1 MKITFQKQ
9 TINETD
15 NRTESNR
22 TEKSSWGKDKTWR
35 SKKSVNV
42 NFGAVYESGQAAV
55 PMSSLEK
62 EENNKGKSLMELQQD
77 AGNANVALQQDYM
90 TLLSHTMSQED
101 YAKACEDGFDPREL
115 DQDTA
120 VTIVDKIKA
129 ELVRSGQQIAGYTD
143 DIDMDTLA
151 AAVGSDTLARSIEE
165 QFRSADLP
173 LTQENINELKSA
185 WDMAASLKEPEEGAV
200 SYLVDNGLEP
210 EIWNLYVA
218 ENSGAKVQ
226 NNDVPQE
233 LQEQMD
239 KVIAD
244 AGLTVNDENRQ
255 KAQWLVSADLALT
268 TDTLQQLVELDG
280 ISYPVTE
287 DTFAQAAAAAIA
299 EGKSPMYA
307 NLGRQD
313 TIYEKADKMLQDWF
327 SDAKWNAT
335 AENLA
340 ARKQLEE
347 IRLRMTAEV
356 NVKLLQS
363 DFSIDTAPMEQ
374 LIEAL
379 RKAEAE
385 VAEKYFPG
393 ESQAVTKY
401 ETYTQAVQVA
411 SELPGLPAGVLGPY
425 SLEQN
430 AATETVS
437 DFHKEGA
444 AMQKAY
450 EEAGERY
457 ETLMTAPRSDL
468 GDSIRKAFSNVDDIL
483 TDMSLEKTS
492 ENQRAVRILAYNS
505 MEITP
510 ENIEKVKEAD
520 RQVSAVVDR
529 LTPKNV
535 LQMIRDGV
543 NPLEKTFNELESYF
557 SQNPQSYEEEVEDY
571 SRFLYQL
578 ERKKDVTEEE
588 RKAYIGIY
596 RMVHQ
601 VEREDGAAV
610 GAVVNTGADLQF
622 STLLTAARSRRASHM
637 DWKVSEDTG
646 LTQEIHLSENNI
658 SEQIRM
664 GMAKEVLT
672 EVSDDGE
679 SRAAYDREGL
689 QQMREAGNTAPE
701 VAELLQKGEVSISA
715 SNLLAAQALMDD
727 PAEMFGNLR
736 RYREKY
742 RQEKEMLQ
750 TAGSEVPAGTETSEL
765 WEQLDQQNFAEDKRA
780 AGPDSVV
787 VFWLREMYSKK
798 KFGYQ
803 TVIRE
808 YGRDRERTEKLLKT
822 VGRALI
828 LLEDI
833 RETEEEYPLA
843 VFSAE
848 ISGNPHYFDQGTTA
862 GQLLVH
868 GMCYATR
875 TDYPE
880 NAHRWRELL
889 LSNGIV
895 PDNISSIVHIY
906 GLRLQIDSDWHL
918 AYDAF
923 CRRQEPCA
931 VTMENL
937 QELTAVQPTGD
948 KVYIV
953 ENEMVFSYLLKHL
966 EQKNVT
972 LLCTSGQL
980 RSAAVKLIPFLLNS
994 GAEIYYSG
1002 DIDPDGIRIAD
1013 RLWRKYGDRI
1023 HVWRMSKEDYTK
1035 SLSEEEIGNISMKKL
1050 EAVENPILRE
1060 TAGEVRKKKKAG
1072 YQENI
1077 LTDLLEDMDRK

>member
-22 TEKSSWGKDKTWR
+22 TEKNSWGKDKTWR

-42 NFGAVYESGQAAV
+42 NFGAVYESGQVAV

-62 EENNKGKSLMELQQD
+62 EENNKGKSLIELQQD

-185 WDMAASLKEPEEGAV
+185 WDMAVSLKEPEEGAV

-385 VAEKYFPG
+385 VAGKYFPC
-393 ESQAVTKY
+393 ESQAVMKY

-610 GAVVNTGADLQF
+610 GAVVNTGAELQF

-701 VAELLQKGEVSISA
+701 AAELLQKGEVSISA

-742 RQEKEMLQ
+742 RQEKEVPQ
-750 TAGSEVPAGTETSEL
+750 TVTGTGEVPAGLETSEL
-765 WEQLDQQNFAEDKRA
+765 WEQLDQQNFAEDYRSMIQNTAEDVETMSLEQADEHLDVKQLQLVHKQLRLAESLQAKQEYFLPMFLGEQLAGVHLTLQQRAGTAGAVEIRVNAGDMELEAHLQVKGDTIEGYLVGNTPEEVTKLEKTSDIFLERIQTDTSADWKAEKLPIVSSRDMTRMA
-780 AGPDSVV
+780 AGETKNADTIESRIDTEQLYRLAKGFLQAVADS
-787 VFWLREMYSKK
+787 
-798 KFGYQ
+798 
-803 TVIRE
+803 
-808 YGRDRERTEKLLKT
+808 
-822 VGRALI
+822 
-828 LLEDI
+828 
-833 RETEEEYPLA
+833 
-843 VFSAE
+843 
-848 ISGNPHYFDQGTTA
+848 SG
-862 GQLLVH
+862 
-868 GMCYATR
+868 
-875 TDYPE
+875 
-880 NAHRWRELL
+880 
-889 LSNGIV
+889 
-895 PDNISSIVHIY
+895 
-906 GLRLQIDSDWHL
+906 
-918 AYDAF
+918 
-923 CRRQEPCA
+923 
-931 VTMENL
+931 
-937 QELTAVQPTGD
+937 
-948 KVYIV
+948 K
-953 ENEMVFSYLLKHL
+953 
-966 EQKNVT
+966 
-972 LLCTSGQL
+972 
-980 RSAAVKLIPFLLNS
+980 
-994 GAEIYYSG
+994 
-1002 DIDPDGIRIAD
+1002 
-1013 RLWRKYGDRI
+1013 
-1023 HVWRMSKEDYTK
+1023 
-1035 SLSEEEIGNISMKKL
+1035 
-1050 EAVENPILRE
+1050 
-1060 TAGEVRKKKKAG
+1060 
-1072 YQENI
+1072 
-1077 LTDLLEDMDRK
+1077 

>member
-1 MKITFQKQ
+1 MHSSFFLIIQNRRALGTIQKRTTGVKITFQNQ
-9 TINETD
+9 TINEND

-62 EENNKGKSLMELQQD
+62 EENNKGKALMELQQD

-90 TLLSHTMSQED
+90 TLMSHTMSQED

-173 LTQENINELKSA
+173 LTQENINELKNA
-185 WDMAASLKEPEEGAV
+185 WDMAASLRKPEEGAV

-239 KVIAD
+239 KVIVD

-374 LIEAL
+374 LIAAL

-385 VAEKYFPG
+385 VAGKYFPG
-393 ESQAVTKY
+393 ESQAVMKY

-483 TDMSLEKTS
+483 TGMSLEKTS

-610 GAVVNTGADLQF
+610 GAVVNTGAELQF

-689 QQMREAGNTAPE
+689 QQMREAGNTTLEA
-701 VAELLQKGEVSISA
+701 AELLQRGEVPVSA

-742 RQEKEMLQ
+742 RQEKEVSQ
-750 TAGSEVPAGTETSEL
+750 TVTDTGEVPVGTETSEL
-765 WEQLDQQNFAEDKRA
+765 WEQLDQQNFAEDYRSMLQNTAEDVETMSLEQADEHLDVKQLQLVHKQLRLAESLQAKQEYFLPMYLGEQLAGVHLTLQQRAGAVGAVEIRVNAGDMELEAHLQVKGDIIDGYLVGNTPEEVTKLEKTSDIFLERIQTDTSADWKAEKLPIVSSRDMTRMA
-780 AGPDSVV
+780 AGETKNADTIESRIDTEQLYRLAKGFLQAVADS
-787 VFWLREMYSKK
+787 
-798 KFGYQ
+798 
-803 TVIRE
+803 
-808 YGRDRERTEKLLKT
+808 
-822 VGRALI
+822 
-828 LLEDI
+828 
-833 RETEEEYPLA
+833 
-843 VFSAE
+843 
-848 ISGNPHYFDQGTTA
+848 SG
-862 GQLLVH
+862 
-868 GMCYATR
+868 
-875 TDYPE
+875 
-880 NAHRWRELL
+880 
-889 LSNGIV
+889 
-895 PDNISSIVHIY
+895 
-906 GLRLQIDSDWHL
+906 
-918 AYDAF
+918 
-923 CRRQEPCA
+923 
-931 VTMENL
+931 
-937 QELTAVQPTGD
+937 
-948 KVYIV
+948 K
-953 ENEMVFSYLLKHL
+953 
-966 EQKNVT
+966 
-972 LLCTSGQL
+972 
-980 RSAAVKLIPFLLNS
+980 
-994 GAEIYYSG
+994 
-1002 DIDPDGIRIAD
+1002 
-1013 RLWRKYGDRI
+1013 
-1023 HVWRMSKEDYTK
+1023 
-1035 SLSEEEIGNISMKKL
+1035 
-1050 EAVENPILRE
+1050 
-1060 TAGEVRKKKKAG
+1060 
-1072 YQENI
+1072 
-1077 LTDLLEDMDRK
+1077 

>member
-1 MKITFQKQ
+1 MNITFQNQ

-22 TEKSSWGKDKTWR
+22 PEKSSWGKDKTWR

-173 LTQENINELKSA
+173 LTQENINELKNA
-185 WDMAASLKEPEEGAV
+185 WDMAASLREPEEGAV
-200 SYLVDNGLEP
+200 SYLVDNGQEP

-255 KAQWLVSADLALT
+255 KAQWLVSAGLPLT

-327 SDAKWNAT
+327 SDAKWDVT

-374 LIEAL
+374 LIKAL

-385 VAEKYFPG
+385 VAGKYFPG

-401 ETYTQAVQVA
+401 EAYTQAVQVA
-411 SELPGLPAGVLGPY
+411 SELPGLPAGVLGSY

-543 NPLEKTFNELESYF
+543 NPLEKTFDELESYF
-557 SQNPQSYEEEVEDY
+557 SQNPKSYEEEVEDY

-610 GAVVNTGADLQF
+610 GAVVNTGAELQF
-622 STLLTAARSRRASHM
+622 STLLTAARSRRTSHM

-672 EVSDDGE
+672 EVSYNGE

-689 QQMREAGNTAPE
+689 QQMREAGNTTSEA
-701 VAELLQKGEVSISA
+701 AELLQRGEVPISA

-742 RQEKEMLQ
+742 RQEKEVPQ
-750 TAGSEVPAGTETSEL
+750 TVTGTGEVPVGTETSEL
-765 WEQLDQQNFAEDKRA
+765 WEQLDQQNFAEDYRSMLQNTAEETEIMSLEQADEHLDVKQLQLVHKQLRLAESLQAKQEYFLPMYLGEQLAGVHLILQQRAGTAGAVEIRVNAGDMELEAHLQVKGDTIDGYLVGNTPEEVTKLEKTSDIFLERIQTDTSADWKAEKLPIVSSRDMTRMA
-780 AGPDSVV
+780 AGETKNADTIESRIDTEQLYRLAKGFLQAVADS
-787 VFWLREMYSKK
+787 
-798 KFGYQ
+798 
-803 TVIRE
+803 
-808 YGRDRERTEKLLKT
+808 
-822 VGRALI
+822 
-828 LLEDI
+828 
-833 RETEEEYPLA
+833 
-843 VFSAE
+843 
-848 ISGNPHYFDQGTTA
+848 SG
-862 GQLLVH
+862 
-868 GMCYATR
+868 
-875 TDYPE
+875 
-880 NAHRWRELL
+880 
-889 LSNGIV
+889 
-895 PDNISSIVHIY
+895 
-906 GLRLQIDSDWHL
+906 
-918 AYDAF
+918 
-923 CRRQEPCA
+923 
-931 VTMENL
+931 
-937 QELTAVQPTGD
+937 
-948 KVYIV
+948 K
-953 ENEMVFSYLLKHL
+953 
-966 EQKNVT
+966 
-972 LLCTSGQL
+972 
-980 RSAAVKLIPFLLNS
+980 
-994 GAEIYYSG
+994 
-1002 DIDPDGIRIAD
+1002 
-1013 RLWRKYGDRI
+1013 
-1023 HVWRMSKEDYTK
+1023 
-1035 SLSEEEIGNISMKKL
+1035 
-1050 EAVENPILRE
+1050 
-1060 TAGEVRKKKKAG
+1060 
-1072 YQENI
+1072 
-1077 LTDLLEDMDRK
+1077 

>member
-1 MKITFQKQ
+1 MHSSFFLTIQNRRALGTVQKRTRDVKITFQKQ

-327 SDAKWNAT
+327 SDAKWDAT

-385 VAEKYFPG
+385 VAGKYFPC
-393 ESQAVTKY
+393 ESQAVMKY

-610 GAVVNTGADLQF
+610 GAVVNTGAELQF

-701 VAELLQKGEVSISA
+701 AAELLQKGEVSISA

-742 RQEKEMLQ
+742 RQEKEVPQ
-750 TAGSEVPAGTETSEL
+750 TVTGTGEVPAGLETSEL
-765 WEQLDQQNFAEDKRA
+765 WEQLDQQNFAEDYRSMIQNTAEDVETMSLEQADEHLDVKQLQLVHKQLRLAESLQAKQEYFLPMFLGEQLAGVHLTLQQRAGTAGAVEIRVNAGDMELEAHLQVKGDTIEGYLVGNTPEEVTKLEKTSDIFLERIQTDTSADWKAEKLPIVSSRDMTRMA
-780 AGPDSVV
+780 AGETKNADTIESRIDTEQLYRLAKGFLQAVADS
-787 VFWLREMYSKK
+787 
-798 KFGYQ
+798 
-803 TVIRE
+803 
-808 YGRDRERTEKLLKT
+808 
-822 VGRALI
+822 
-828 LLEDI
+828 
-833 RETEEEYPLA
+833 
-843 VFSAE
+843 
-848 ISGNPHYFDQGTTA
+848 SG
-862 GQLLVH
+862 
-868 GMCYATR
+868 
-875 TDYPE
+875 
-880 NAHRWRELL
+880 
-889 LSNGIV
+889 
-895 PDNISSIVHIY
+895 
-906 GLRLQIDSDWHL
+906 
-918 AYDAF
+918 
-923 CRRQEPCA
+923 
-931 VTMENL
+931 
-937 QELTAVQPTGD
+937 
-948 KVYIV
+948 K
-953 ENEMVFSYLLKHL
+953 
-966 EQKNVT
+966 
-972 LLCTSGQL
+972 
-980 RSAAVKLIPFLLNS
+980 
-994 GAEIYYSG
+994 
-1002 DIDPDGIRIAD
+1002 
-1013 RLWRKYGDRI
+1013 
-1023 HVWRMSKEDYTK
+1023 
-1035 SLSEEEIGNISMKKL
+1035 
-1050 EAVENPILRE
+1050 
-1060 TAGEVRKKKKAG
+1060 
-1072 YQENI
+1072 
-1077 LTDLLEDMDRK
+1077 

>member
-1 MKITFQKQ
+1 MKITFQNQ

-22 TEKSSWGKDKTWR
+22 PEKNSWGKDKTWR

-374 LIEAL
+374 LIAAL

-385 VAEKYFPG
+385 VAGKYFPG

-437 DFHKEGA
+437 GFHKEGA

-492 ENQRAVRILAYNS
+492 ENQRAVRILAYNN

-520 RQVSAVVDR
+520 RQVTAVVDR

-543 NPLEKTFNELESYF
+543 NPLEKTFDELESYF
-557 SQNPQSYEEEVEDY
+557 SQNPESYEEEVEDY

-596 RMVHQ
+596 RMVYQ

-610 GAVVNTGADLQF
+610 GAVVNTGAELQF
-622 STLLTAARSRRASHM
+622 STLLTAARSRRVSHM

-701 VAELLQKGEVSISA
+701 AAELLQRGEVPVSA

-742 RQEKEMLQ
+742 RQEKEVSQ
-750 TAGSEVPAGTETSEL
+750 TVTDTGEVPVGTETSEL
-765 WEQLDQQNFAEDKRA
+765 WEQLDQQNFAEDYRSMLQNTAEDVETMSLEQADEHLDVKQLQLVHKQLRLAESLQAKQEYFLPMYLGEQLAGVHLTLQQRAGAVGAVEIRVNAGDMELEAHLQVKGDTIDGYLVGNTPEEVTKLEKTSDIFLERIQTDTSADWKAEKLPIVSSRDMTRMA
-780 AGPDSVV
+780 AGETQNAETIESRADAAQLYRLAKGFLQAVADS
-787 VFWLREMYSKK
+787 
-798 KFGYQ
+798 
-803 TVIRE
+803 
-808 YGRDRERTEKLLKT
+808 
-822 VGRALI
+822 
-828 LLEDI
+828 
-833 RETEEEYPLA
+833 
-843 VFSAE
+843 
-848 ISGNPHYFDQGTTA
+848 SG
-862 GQLLVH
+862 
-868 GMCYATR
+868 
-875 TDYPE
+875 
-880 NAHRWRELL
+880 
-889 LSNGIV
+889 
-895 PDNISSIVHIY
+895 
-906 GLRLQIDSDWHL
+906 
-918 AYDAF
+918 
-923 CRRQEPCA
+923 
-931 VTMENL
+931 
-937 QELTAVQPTGD
+937 
-948 KVYIV
+948 K
-953 ENEMVFSYLLKHL
+953 
-966 EQKNVT
+966 
-972 LLCTSGQL
+972 
-980 RSAAVKLIPFLLNS
+980 
-994 GAEIYYSG
+994 
-1002 DIDPDGIRIAD
+1002 
-1013 RLWRKYGDRI
+1013 
-1023 HVWRMSKEDYTK
+1023 
-1035 SLSEEEIGNISMKKL
+1035 
-1050 EAVENPILRE
+1050 
-1060 TAGEVRKKKKAG
+1060 
-1072 YQENI
+1072 
-1077 LTDLLEDMDRK
+1077 

>member
-1 MKITFQKQ
+1 MKITFQNQ
-9 TINETD
+9 TINEND

-22 TEKSSWGKDKTWR
+22 TEKNSWGKDKTWR

-62 EENNKGKSLMELQQD
+62 EENNKGKSLIELQQD

-287 DTFAQAAAAAIA
+287 DTFAQAVAAAIA

-327 SDAKWNAT
+327 SDAKWDAT

-385 VAEKYFPG
+385 VAGKYFPS
-393 ESQAVTKY
+393 ESQAVMKY

-543 NPLEKTFNELESYF
+543 NPLEKTFDELESYF
-557 SQNPQSYEEEVEDY
+557 SQNPESYEEEVEDY

-610 GAVVNTGADLQF
+610 GAVVNTGAELQF

-689 QQMREAGNTAPE
+689 QQMREAGNTTLEA
-701 VAELLQKGEVSISA
+701 AELLQRGEVPVSA

-742 RQEKEMLQ
+742 RQEKEVSQ
-750 TAGSEVPAGTETSEL
+750 TVTDTGEVPVGTETSEL
-765 WEQLDQQNFAEDKRA
+765 WEQLDQQNFAEDYRSMLQNTAEDVETMSLEQADEHLDVKQLQLVHKQLRLAESLQAKQEYFLPMYLGEQLAGVHLTLQQRA
-780 AGPDSVV
+780 GAVGAVEIRVNAGDMELEAHLQV
-787 VFWLREMYSKK
+787 KGDIID
-798 KFGYQ
+798 GYLVGNTPEEVTKLEKTSDIFLERIQ
-803 TVIRE
+803 T
-808 YGRDRERTEKLLKT
+808 DTSADWKAEKLPI
-822 VGRALI
+822 VSSR
-828 LLEDI
+828 D
-833 RETEEEYPLA
+833 
-843 VFSAE
+843 
-848 ISGNPHYFDQGTTA
+848 
-862 GQLLVH
+862 
-868 GMCYATR
+868 MTR
-875 TDYPE
+875 
-880 NAHRWRELL
+880 
-889 LSNGIV
+889 
-895 PDNISSIVHIY
+895 
-906 GLRLQIDSDWHL
+906 
-918 AYDAF
+918 
-923 CRRQEPCA
+923 
-931 VTMENL
+931 
-937 QELTAVQPTGD
+937 
-948 KVYIV
+948 
-953 ENEMVFSYLLKHL
+953 MV
-966 EQKNVT
+966 
-972 LLCTSGQL
+972 
-980 RSAAVKLIPFLLNS
+980 
-994 GAEIYYSG
+994 
-1002 DIDPDGIRIAD
+1002 
-1013 RLWRKYGDRI
+1013 
-1023 HVWRMSKEDYTK
+1023 
-1035 SLSEEEIGNISMKKL
+1035 
-1050 EAVENPILRE
+1050 
-1060 TAGEVRKKKKAG
+1060 AGETKNADTIESRIDTEQLYRLAKGFLQAVADSSGK
-1072 YQENI
+1072 
-1077 LTDLLEDMDRK
+1077 

>member
-1 MKITFQKQ
+1 MKITFQNQ
-9 TINETD
+9 TINEND

-22 TEKSSWGKDKTWR
+22 TEKNSWGKDKTWR

-62 EENNKGKSLMELQQD
+62 EENNKGKSLIELQQD

-185 WDMAASLKEPEEGAV
+185 WDMAASLKEPEEGTV

-374 LIEAL
+374 LIAAL

-385 VAEKYFPG
+385 VAGKYFPG

-437 DFHKEGA
+437 GFHKEGA

-492 ENQRAVRILAYNS
+492 ENQRAVRILAYNN

-520 RQVSAVVDR
+520 RQVTAVVDR

-557 SQNPQSYEEEVEDY
+557 SQNPESYEEEVEDY

-596 RMVHQ
+596 RMVYQ

-610 GAVVNTGADLQF
+610 GAVVNTGAELQF

-701 VAELLQKGEVSISA
+701 AAELLQKGEVSISA

-742 RQEKEMLQ
+742 RQEKEVPQ
-750 TAGSEVPAGTETSEL
+750 TVTGTGEVPVGTETSEL
-765 WEQLDQQNFAEDKRA
+765 WEQLDQQNFAEDYRSMLQNTAEDVETISLEQADEHLDVKQLQLVHKQLRLAESLQAKQEYFLPMFLGEQLAGVHLILQQRAGAVGAVEIRVNAGDMELEAHLQVKGDTIDGYLVGNTPEEVTKLEKTSDIFLERIQTDTSADWKAEKLPIVSSRDMTRMA
-780 AGPDSVV
+780 AGETKNADTIESRIDTEQLYRLAKGFLQAVADS
-787 VFWLREMYSKK
+787 
-798 KFGYQ
+798 
-803 TVIRE
+803 
-808 YGRDRERTEKLLKT
+808 
-822 VGRALI
+822 
-828 LLEDI
+828 
-833 RETEEEYPLA
+833 
-843 VFSAE
+843 
-848 ISGNPHYFDQGTTA
+848 SG
-862 GQLLVH
+862 
-868 GMCYATR
+868 
-875 TDYPE
+875 
-880 NAHRWRELL
+880 
-889 LSNGIV
+889 
-895 PDNISSIVHIY
+895 
-906 GLRLQIDSDWHL
+906 
-918 AYDAF
+918 
-923 CRRQEPCA
+923 
-931 VTMENL
+931 
-937 QELTAVQPTGD
+937 
-948 KVYIV
+948 K
-953 ENEMVFSYLLKHL
+953 
-966 EQKNVT
+966 
-972 LLCTSGQL
+972 
-980 RSAAVKLIPFLLNS
+980 
-994 GAEIYYSG
+994 
-1002 DIDPDGIRIAD
+1002 
-1013 RLWRKYGDRI
+1013 
-1023 HVWRMSKEDYTK
+1023 
-1035 SLSEEEIGNISMKKL
+1035 
-1050 EAVENPILRE
+1050 
-1060 TAGEVRKKKKAG
+1060 
-1072 YQENI
+1072 
-1077 LTDLLEDMDRK
+1077 

>member
-1 MKITFQKQ
+1 MKITFQNQ

-22 TEKSSWGKDKTWR
+22 TEKNSWGKDKTWR
-35 SKKSVNV
+35 SKKNVNV

-55 PMSSLEK
+55 SMPSLEK

-77 AGNANVALQQDYM
+77 AGSANVALQQDYM

-185 WDMAASLKEPEEGAV
+185 WDMAASLREPEEGAV

-244 AGLTVNDENRQ
+244 TGLTVNDENRQ
-255 KAQWLVSADLALT
+255 KAQWLVSAGLPLT

-327 SDAKWNAT
+327 SDAKWDAT

-385 VAEKYFPG
+385 VAGKYFPG

-401 ETYTQAVQVA
+401 EAYTQAVQVA
-411 SELPGLPAGVLGPY
+411 SELPGLPAGVLGSY

-543 NPLEKTFNELESYF
+543 NPLEKTFDELESYF
-557 SQNPQSYEEEVEDY
+557 SQNPESYEEEVEDY

-610 GAVVNTGADLQF
+610 GAVVNTGAELQF

-672 EVSDDGE
+672 DVSDDGE

-689 QQMREAGNTAPE
+689 QQMREAGNTTPE
-701 VAELLQKGEVSISA
+701 AAELLQRGEVPISA

-742 RQEKEMLQ
+742 RQEKEVPQ
-750 TAGSEVPAGTETSEL
+750 TVTGTGEVPAGTETSEL
-765 WEQLDQQNFAEDKRA
+765 WEQLDQQNFAEDYRTMLQNTAEDVETMSLEQAEEHLDVKQLQLVHKQLRLAESLQAKQEYFLPMYLGEQLAGVHLILQQRAGAVGAVEIRVNAGDMELEAHLQVKGDTIDGYLVGNTPEEVTKLEKTSDIFLERIQTDTSADWKAEKLPIVSSRDMTRMA
-780 AGPDSVV
+780 AGETKNADTIESRIDTEQLYRLAKGFLQAVADS
-787 VFWLREMYSKK
+787 
-798 KFGYQ
+798 
-803 TVIRE
+803 
-808 YGRDRERTEKLLKT
+808 
-822 VGRALI
+822 
-828 LLEDI
+828 
-833 RETEEEYPLA
+833 
-843 VFSAE
+843 
-848 ISGNPHYFDQGTTA
+848 SG
-862 GQLLVH
+862 
-868 GMCYATR
+868 
-875 TDYPE
+875 
-880 NAHRWRELL
+880 
-889 LSNGIV
+889 
-895 PDNISSIVHIY
+895 
-906 GLRLQIDSDWHL
+906 
-918 AYDAF
+918 
-923 CRRQEPCA
+923 
-931 VTMENL
+931 
-937 QELTAVQPTGD
+937 
-948 KVYIV
+948 K
-953 ENEMVFSYLLKHL
+953 
-966 EQKNVT
+966 
-972 LLCTSGQL
+972 
-980 RSAAVKLIPFLLNS
+980 
-994 GAEIYYSG
+994 
-1002 DIDPDGIRIAD
+1002 
-1013 RLWRKYGDRI
+1013 
-1023 HVWRMSKEDYTK
+1023 
-1035 SLSEEEIGNISMKKL
+1035 
-1050 EAVENPILRE
+1050 
-1060 TAGEVRKKKKAG
+1060 
-1072 YQENI
+1072 
-1077 LTDLLEDMDRK
+1077 

>member
-1 MKITFQKQ
+1 MHSSFFLTIQNRRALGTVQKRTTGVKITFQKQ
-9 TINETD
+9 TINEND

-35 SKKSVNV
+35 SKKNVNV
-42 NFGAVYESGQAAV
+42 NFGAVYESGQPAV
-55 PMSSLEK
+55 SMPSLEK

-77 AGNANVALQQDYM
+77 AGSANVALQQDYM
-90 TLLSHTMSQED
+90 TLLSHTMSHED

-185 WDMAASLKEPEEGAV
+185 WDMAASLREPEEGTV

-327 SDAKWNAT
+327 SDAKWDAT

-385 VAEKYFPG
+385 VAGKYFPG

-401 ETYTQAVQVA
+401 EAYTQAVQVA
-411 SELPGLPAGVLGPY
+411 SELPGLPAGVLGSY

-610 GAVVNTGADLQF
+610 GAVVNTGAELQF

-701 VAELLQKGEVSISA
+701 AAELLQKGEVSISA

-742 RQEKEMLQ
+742 RQEKEVPQ
-750 TAGSEVPAGTETSEL
+750 TVTGTGEVPAGLETSEL
-765 WEQLDQQNFAEDKRA
+765 WEQLDQQNFAEDYRSMIQNTAEDVETMSLEQADEHLDVKQLQLVHKQLRLAESLQAKQEYFLPMFLGEQLAGVHLTLQQRAGTAGAVEIRVNAGDMELEAHLQVKGDTIEGYLVGNTPEEVTKLEKTSDIFLERIQTDTSADWKAEKLPIVSSRDMTRMA
-780 AGPDSVV
+780 AGETKNADTIESRIDTEQLYRLAKGFLQAVADS
-787 VFWLREMYSKK
+787 
-798 KFGYQ
+798 
-803 TVIRE
+803 
-808 YGRDRERTEKLLKT
+808 
-822 VGRALI
+822 
-828 LLEDI
+828 
-833 RETEEEYPLA
+833 
-843 VFSAE
+843 
-848 ISGNPHYFDQGTTA
+848 SG
-862 GQLLVH
+862 
-868 GMCYATR
+868 
-875 TDYPE
+875 
-880 NAHRWRELL
+880 
-889 LSNGIV
+889 
-895 PDNISSIVHIY
+895 
-906 GLRLQIDSDWHL
+906 
-918 AYDAF
+918 
-923 CRRQEPCA
+923 
-931 VTMENL
+931 
-937 QELTAVQPTGD
+937 
-948 KVYIV
+948 K
-953 ENEMVFSYLLKHL
+953 
-966 EQKNVT
+966 
-972 LLCTSGQL
+972 
-980 RSAAVKLIPFLLNS
+980 
-994 GAEIYYSG
+994 
-1002 DIDPDGIRIAD
+1002 
-1013 RLWRKYGDRI
+1013 
-1023 HVWRMSKEDYTK
+1023 
-1035 SLSEEEIGNISMKKL
+1035 
-1050 EAVENPILRE
+1050 
-1060 TAGEVRKKKKAG
+1060 
-1072 YQENI
+1072 
-1077 LTDLLEDMDRK
+1077 

>member
-1 MKITFQKQ
+1 MKITFQNQ

-22 TEKSSWGKDKTWR
+22 PEKSSWGKDKTWR

-173 LTQENINELKSA
+173 LTQENINELKNA
-185 WDMAASLKEPEEGAV
+185 WDMAASLREPEEGAV
-200 SYLVDNGLEP
+200 SYLVDNGQEP

-255 KAQWLVSADLALT
+255 KAQWLVSAGLPLT

-327 SDAKWNAT
+327 SDAKWDVT

-374 LIEAL
+374 LIKAL

-385 VAEKYFPG
+385 VAGKYFPG
-393 ESQAVTKY
+393 ESQAVMKY

-411 SELPGLPAGVLGPY
+411 SELPGLPAGVLGSY
-425 SLEQN
+425 GLEQK

-543 NPLEKTFNELESYF
+543 NPLEKTFDELESYF
-557 SQNPQSYEEEVEDY
+557 SQNPKSYEEEVEDY

-610 GAVVNTGADLQF
+610 GAVVNTGAELQF

-672 EVSDDGE
+672 EVSYNGE

-689 QQMREAGNTAPE
+689 QQMREAGNTTPE
-701 VAELLQKGEVSISA
+701 AAELLQRGEVPINA

-727 PAEMFGNLR
+727 PVEMFGNLR

-742 RQEKEMLQ
+742 RQEKEVPQ
-750 TAGSEVPAGTETSEL
+750 TVTGTGEVPVGTETSEL
-765 WEQLDQQNFAEDKRA
+765 WEQLDQQNFAEDYRSMLQNTAEETEIMSLEQADEHLDVKQLQLVHKQLRLAESLQAKQEYFLPMYLGEQLAGVHLTLQQRAGAVGAVEIRVNAGDMELEAHLQVKGDTIDGYLVGNTPEEVTKLEKTSDIFLERIQTDTSADWKAEKLPIVSSRDMTRMA
-780 AGPDSVV
+780 AGETKNADTIESRIDTEQLYRLAKGFLQAVADS
-787 VFWLREMYSKK
+787 
-798 KFGYQ
+798 
-803 TVIRE
+803 
-808 YGRDRERTEKLLKT
+808 
-822 VGRALI
+822 
-828 LLEDI
+828 
-833 RETEEEYPLA
+833 
-843 VFSAE
+843 
-848 ISGNPHYFDQGTTA
+848 SG
-862 GQLLVH
+862 
-868 GMCYATR
+868 
-875 TDYPE
+875 
-880 NAHRWRELL
+880 
-889 LSNGIV
+889 
-895 PDNISSIVHIY
+895 
-906 GLRLQIDSDWHL
+906 
-918 AYDAF
+918 
-923 CRRQEPCA
+923 
-931 VTMENL
+931 
-937 QELTAVQPTGD
+937 
-948 KVYIV
+948 K
-953 ENEMVFSYLLKHL
+953 
-966 EQKNVT
+966 
-972 LLCTSGQL
+972 
-980 RSAAVKLIPFLLNS
+980 
-994 GAEIYYSG
+994 
-1002 DIDPDGIRIAD
+1002 
-1013 RLWRKYGDRI
+1013 
-1023 HVWRMSKEDYTK
+1023 
-1035 SLSEEEIGNISMKKL
+1035 
-1050 EAVENPILRE
+1050 
-1060 TAGEVRKKKKAG
+1060 
-1072 YQENI
+1072 
-1077 LTDLLEDMDRK
+1077 

>member
-1 MKITFQKQ
+1 MKITFQNQ
-9 TINETD
+9 TINEND

-22 TEKSSWGKDKTWR
+22 TEKNSWGKDKTWR

-385 VAEKYFPG
+385 VAGKYFPG
-393 ESQAVTKY
+393 ESQAVMKY
-401 ETYTQAVQVA
+401 ETYTQAVKVA

-457 ETLMTAPRSDL
+457 ETLLTAPRSDL

-483 TDMSLEKTS
+483 TDVSLEKTS

-543 NPLEKTFNELESYF
+543 NPLEKTFDELESYF
-557 SQNPQSYEEEVEDY
+557 SQNPESYEEEVEDY

-610 GAVVNTGADLQF
+610 GAVVNTGAELQF

-672 EVSDDGE
+672 DVSYDGE

-689 QQMREAGNTAPE
+689 QQMREAGNTTPE
-701 VAELLQKGEVSISA
+701 AAELLQRGEVPISA

-742 RQEKEMLQ
+742 RQEKEVPQ
-750 TAGSEVPAGTETSEL
+750 TVTDTGEVPVGTETSEL
-765 WEQLDQQNFAEDKRA
+765 WEQLDQQNFAEDYRSMLQNTAEDVETMSLEQADEHLDVKQLQLVHKQLRLAESLQAKQEYFLPMYLGEQLAGVHLTLQQRAGAVGAVEIRVNAGDMELEAHLQVKGDTIDGYLVGNTPEEVTKLEKTSDIFLERIQTDTSADWKAEKLPIVSSRDMTRMA
-780 AGPDSVV
+780 AGETKNADTIESRIDTEQLYRLAKGFLQAVADS
-787 VFWLREMYSKK
+787 
-798 KFGYQ
+798 
-803 TVIRE
+803 
-808 YGRDRERTEKLLKT
+808 
-822 VGRALI
+822 
-828 LLEDI
+828 
-833 RETEEEYPLA
+833 
-843 VFSAE
+843 
-848 ISGNPHYFDQGTTA
+848 SG
-862 GQLLVH
+862 
-868 GMCYATR
+868 
-875 TDYPE
+875 
-880 NAHRWRELL
+880 
-889 LSNGIV
+889 
-895 PDNISSIVHIY
+895 
-906 GLRLQIDSDWHL
+906 
-918 AYDAF
+918 
-923 CRRQEPCA
+923 
-931 VTMENL
+931 
-937 QELTAVQPTGD
+937 
-948 KVYIV
+948 K
-953 ENEMVFSYLLKHL
+953 
-966 EQKNVT
+966 
-972 LLCTSGQL
+972 
-980 RSAAVKLIPFLLNS
+980 
-994 GAEIYYSG
+994 
-1002 DIDPDGIRIAD
+1002 
-1013 RLWRKYGDRI
+1013 
-1023 HVWRMSKEDYTK
+1023 
-1035 SLSEEEIGNISMKKL
+1035 
-1050 EAVENPILRE
+1050 
-1060 TAGEVRKKKKAG
+1060 
-1072 YQENI
+1072 
-1077 LTDLLEDMDRK
+1077 

>member
-1 MKITFQKQ
+1 MKITFQNQ
-9 TINETD
+9 TINEND

-22 TEKSSWGKDKTWR
+22 TEKNSWGKDKTWR

-62 EENNKGKSLMELQQD
+62 EENNKGKSLIELQQD

-185 WDMAASLKEPEEGAV
+185 WDMAASLKEPEEGTV

-374 LIEAL
+374 LIAAL

-385 VAEKYFPG
+385 VAGKYFPG

-543 NPLEKTFNELESYF
+543 NPLEKTFDELGSYF
-557 SQNPQSYEEEVEDY
+557 SQNPESYEEEVEDY

-601 VEREDGAAV
+601 IEREDGAAV
-610 GAVVNTGADLQF
+610 GAVVNTGAELQF

-689 QQMREAGNTAPE
+689 QQMREAGNTTLEA
-701 VAELLQKGEVSISA
+701 AELLQRGEVPVSA

-742 RQEKEMLQ
+742 RQEKEVSQ
-750 TAGSEVPAGTETSEL
+750 TVTDTGEVPVGTETSEL
-765 WEQLDQQNFAEDKRA
+765 WEQLDQQNFAEDYRSMLQNTAEDVETMSLEQADEHLDVKQLQLVHKQLRLAESLQAKQEYFLPMYLGEQLAGVHLTLQQRAGAVGAVEIRVNAGDMELEAHLQVKGDIIDGYLVGNTPEEVTKLEKTSDIFLERIQTDTSADWKAEKLPIVSSRDMTRMA
-780 AGPDSVV
+780 AGETKNADTIESRIDTEQLYRLAKGFLQAVADS
-787 VFWLREMYSKK
+787 
-798 KFGYQ
+798 
-803 TVIRE
+803 
-808 YGRDRERTEKLLKT
+808 
-822 VGRALI
+822 
-828 LLEDI
+828 
-833 RETEEEYPLA
+833 
-843 VFSAE
+843 
-848 ISGNPHYFDQGTTA
+848 SG
-862 GQLLVH
+862 
-868 GMCYATR
+868 
-875 TDYPE
+875 
-880 NAHRWRELL
+880 
-889 LSNGIV
+889 
-895 PDNISSIVHIY
+895 
-906 GLRLQIDSDWHL
+906 
-918 AYDAF
+918 
-923 CRRQEPCA
+923 
-931 VTMENL
+931 
-937 QELTAVQPTGD
+937 
-948 KVYIV
+948 K
-953 ENEMVFSYLLKHL
+953 
-966 EQKNVT
+966 
-972 LLCTSGQL
+972 
-980 RSAAVKLIPFLLNS
+980 
-994 GAEIYYSG
+994 
-1002 DIDPDGIRIAD
+1002 
-1013 RLWRKYGDRI
+1013 
-1023 HVWRMSKEDYTK
+1023 
-1035 SLSEEEIGNISMKKL
+1035 
-1050 EAVENPILRE
+1050 
-1060 TAGEVRKKKKAG
+1060 
-1072 YQENI
+1072 
-1077 LTDLLEDMDRK
+1077 

>member
-1 MKITFQKQ
+1 
-9 TINETD
+9 
-15 NRTESNR
+15 
-22 TEKSSWGKDKTWR
+22 
-35 SKKSVNV
+35 
-42 NFGAVYESGQAAV
+42 
-55 PMSSLEK
+55 
-62 EENNKGKSLMELQQD
+62 
-77 AGNANVALQQDYM
+77 
-90 TLLSHTMSQED
+90 
-101 YAKACEDGFDPREL
+101 
-115 DQDTA
+115 
-120 VTIVDKIKA
+120 
-129 ELVRSGQQIAGYTD
+129 
-143 DIDMDTLA
+143 
-151 AAVGSDTLARSIEE
+151 
-165 QFRSADLP
+165 
-173 LTQENINELKSA
+173 
-185 WDMAASLKEPEEGAV
+185 
-200 SYLVDNGLEP
+200 
-210 EIWNLYVA
+210 
-218 ENSGAKVQ
+218 
-226 NNDVPQE
+226 
-233 LQEQMD
+233 
-239 KVIAD
+239 
-244 AGLTVNDENRQ
+244 
-255 KAQWLVSADLALT
+255 
-268 TDTLQQLVELDG
+268 
-280 ISYPVTE
+280 
-287 DTFAQAAAAAIA
+287 
-299 EGKSPMYA
+299 
-307 NLGRQD
+307 
-313 TIYEKADKMLQDWF
+313 
-327 SDAKWNAT
+327 
-335 AENLA
+335 
-340 ARKQLEE
+340 
-347 IRLRMTAEV
+347 MTAEV

-385 VAEKYFPG
+385 VAGKYFPC
-393 ESQAVTKY
+393 ESQAVMKY

-557 SQNPQSYEEEVEDY
+557 SQTPQSYEEEVEDY

-610 GAVVNTGADLQF
+610 GAVVNTGAELQF

-689 QQMREAGNTAPE
+689 QQMREAGNTTPE
-701 VAELLQKGEVSISA
+701 AAELLQRGEVPISA

-742 RQEKEMLQ
+742 RQEKEVPQ
-750 TAGSEVPAGTETSEL
+750 TVTGTGEVPVGTETSEL
-765 WEQLDQQNFAEDKRA
+765 WEQLDQQNFAEDYRSMLQNTAEDVETISLEQADEHLDVKQLQLVHKQLRLAESLQAKQEYFLPMFLGEQLAGVHLILQQRAGAVGAVEIRVNAGDMELEAHLQVKGDTIDGYLVGNTPEEVTKLEKTSDIFLERIQTDTSADWKAEKLPIVSSRDMTRMA
-780 AGPDSVV
+780 AGETKNADTIESRIDTEQLYRLAKGFLQAVADS
-787 VFWLREMYSKK
+787 
-798 KFGYQ
+798 
-803 TVIRE
+803 
-808 YGRDRERTEKLLKT
+808 
-822 VGRALI
+822 
-828 LLEDI
+828 
-833 RETEEEYPLA
+833 
-843 VFSAE
+843 
-848 ISGNPHYFDQGTTA
+848 SG
-862 GQLLVH
+862 
-868 GMCYATR
+868 
-875 TDYPE
+875 
-880 NAHRWRELL
+880 
-889 LSNGIV
+889 
-895 PDNISSIVHIY
+895 
-906 GLRLQIDSDWHL
+906 
-918 AYDAF
+918 
-923 CRRQEPCA
+923 
-931 VTMENL
+931 
-937 QELTAVQPTGD
+937 
-948 KVYIV
+948 K
-953 ENEMVFSYLLKHL
+953 
-966 EQKNVT
+966 
-972 LLCTSGQL
+972 
-980 RSAAVKLIPFLLNS
+980 
-994 GAEIYYSG
+994 
-1002 DIDPDGIRIAD
+1002 
-1013 RLWRKYGDRI
+1013 
-1023 HVWRMSKEDYTK
+1023 
-1035 SLSEEEIGNISMKKL
+1035 
-1050 EAVENPILRE
+1050 
-1060 TAGEVRKKKKAG
+1060 
-1072 YQENI
+1072 
-1077 LTDLLEDMDRK
+1077 

>member
-1 MKITFQKQ
+1 MKITFQNQ
-9 TINETD
+9 TINEND

-22 TEKSSWGKDKTWR
+22 TEKNSWGKDKTWR

-42 NFGAVYESGQAAV
+42 NFGAVYEGGQAAV

-62 EENNKGKSLMELQQD
+62 EENNKGKALMELQQD

-287 DTFAQAAAAAIA
+287 DTFAQAVAAAIA

-327 SDAKWNAT
+327 SDAKWDAT

-385 VAEKYFPG
+385 VAGKYFPS
-393 ESQAVTKY
+393 ESQAVMKY

-457 ETLMTAPRSDL
+457 ETLLTAPRSDL

-483 TDMSLEKTS
+483 TDVSLEKTS

-543 NPLEKTFNELESYF
+543 NPLEKTFDELESYF
-557 SQNPQSYEEEVEDY
+557 SQNPESYEEEVEDY

-610 GAVVNTGADLQF
+610 GAVVNTGAELQF

-701 VAELLQKGEVSISA
+701 AAELLQRGEVPVSA

-742 RQEKEMLQ
+742 RQEKEVSQ
-750 TAGSEVPAGTETSEL
+750 TVTDTGEVPVGTETSEL
-765 WEQLDQQNFAEDKRA
+765 WEQLDQQNFAEDYRTMLQNTAEDVETMSLEQADEHLDVKQLQLVHKQLRLAESLQAKQEYFLPMFLGEQLAGVHLILQQRAGAVGAVEIRVNAGDMELEAHLQVKGDTIDGYLVGNTPEEVTKLEKTSDIFLERIQTDTSADWKAEKLPIVSSRDMTRMA
-780 AGPDSVV
+780 AGETKNADTIESRIDTEQLYRLAKGFLQAVADS
-787 VFWLREMYSKK
+787 
-798 KFGYQ
+798 
-803 TVIRE
+803 
-808 YGRDRERTEKLLKT
+808 
-822 VGRALI
+822 
-828 LLEDI
+828 
-833 RETEEEYPLA
+833 
-843 VFSAE
+843 
-848 ISGNPHYFDQGTTA
+848 SG
-862 GQLLVH
+862 
-868 GMCYATR
+868 
-875 TDYPE
+875 
-880 NAHRWRELL
+880 
-889 LSNGIV
+889 
-895 PDNISSIVHIY
+895 
-906 GLRLQIDSDWHL
+906 
-918 AYDAF
+918 
-923 CRRQEPCA
+923 
-931 VTMENL
+931 
-937 QELTAVQPTGD
+937 
-948 KVYIV
+948 K
-953 ENEMVFSYLLKHL
+953 
-966 EQKNVT
+966 
-972 LLCTSGQL
+972 
-980 RSAAVKLIPFLLNS
+980 
-994 GAEIYYSG
+994 
-1002 DIDPDGIRIAD
+1002 
-1013 RLWRKYGDRI
+1013 
-1023 HVWRMSKEDYTK
+1023 
-1035 SLSEEEIGNISMKKL
+1035 
-1050 EAVENPILRE
+1050 
-1060 TAGEVRKKKKAG
+1060 
-1072 YQENI
+1072 
-1077 LTDLLEDMDRK
+1077 